1 VREPVALVTGASRGI
16 GRAIAASL
24 AGAGFRVAGVGRP
37 AGGDG
42 EGTPGGLASIA
53 REIAAAGGIFLPVV
67 ADVADLDAH
76 PVIVGA
82 VEEAFGGI
90 DVFVSNAGIAPTP
103 RRDVLDMT
111 PGSFDRVLGVNLRG
125 SVFLAQRVARQM
137 LATPGGGAQPRS
149 LIFITSISA
158 AASSPERAEYCISKA
173 GASMAAR
180 VLADRLAGCGI
191 SVFEVRPGLIRTDMT
206 APAQEKYDR
215 RIEEG
220 LVPQGRWGE
229 TEDVA
234 RAVLA
239 LARGDFRYSTGTVV
253 HVDGGLGLPRL

>member
-1 VREPVALVTGASRGI
+1 MREPVALVTGASRGI

-53 REIAAAGGIFLPVV
+53 REVAAAGGIFLPVV
-67 ADVADLDAH
+67 ANVADLDAH
-76 PVIVGA
+76 AVIVRT
-82 VEEAFGGI
+82 VEEALGGI
-90 DVFVSNAGIAPTP
+90 DVFVSNAGIAPSP

-137 LATPGGGAQPRS
+137 LATPGGAQPRS

-191 SVFEVRPGLIRTDMT
+191 SVFEVRPGIIRTDMT
-206 APAQEKYDR
+206 APAKEKYHR

-253 HVDGGLGLPRL
+253 RVDGGLGLPRL